1 MSNSVLHLFTFL
13 CHIYAPLYCSFARKK
28 PLLSTTTR
36 EVFFMHLGAK
46 QPSIQEN
53 TAETGVGTVDQTA
66 PAPVYCFSAV
76 KQAQYFSRFFAQ
88 QRSWQNSTRRDSN
101 TFSYPLPQQKV
112 MQPIQS
118 VDLNPTILDTIA
130 TMCDIEYIGKKSP
143 DFVQIPYP
151 EWVVRQ
157 FRNKLR

>member
-1 MSNSVLHLFTFL
+1 
-13 CHIYAPLYCSFARKK
+13 
-28 PLLSTTTR
+28 
-36 EVFFMHLGAK
+36 MHLGAK
-46 QPSIQEN
+46 QPLIQEN
-53 TAETGVGTVDQTA
+53 TAKTGVGTVDQTV
-66 PAPVYCFSAV
+66 PAPVFCFSAV

-118 VDLNPTILDTIA
+118 VDLNPTILDIIA
-130 TMCDIEYIGKKSP
+130 TMCDIVPVARKST

-151 EWVVRQ
+151 ELIVRYI
-157 FRNKLR
+157 RNKLREYLEYFDDMCYTVHCNIVSILLSLIGGK